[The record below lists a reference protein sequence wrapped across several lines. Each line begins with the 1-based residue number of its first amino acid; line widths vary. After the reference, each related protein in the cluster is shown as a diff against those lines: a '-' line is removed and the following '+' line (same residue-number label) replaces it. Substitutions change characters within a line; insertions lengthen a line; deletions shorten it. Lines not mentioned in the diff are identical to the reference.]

1 MKKVLSLVLVLT
13 MAASMMF
20 VTGCGKKSDSK
31 GFKVGCIM
39 VGDEKETYTKA
50 HMDGIKEAA
59 KELGIPETDIKWKTT
74 VPEDEQC
81 AKAAKELIGNGCT
94 LIIANSYGHQD
105 QINKVAKENPKVD
118 FVSMTGDY
126 AAISGNDN
134 FYNAVTNIYE
144 ARYVSGVVAGMK
156 IKELAD
162 AKKIPKADFDK
173 DGNVKVGYIGAY
185 PYAEVVSGYSSF
197 FLGIK
202 SVYEKVSMEVFYT
215 NSWFDPTKEAAAAE
229 KFIKDNCL
237 IIGQHA
243 DSTGAPSAI
252 QKAKD
257 GGALVYS
264 VGYNVS
270 MLNVA
275 KTAALTSPLNNWKV
289 YYKDLLSAA
298 KDGKEIPQDW
308 AEGYAKGAVSIS
320 ELGPEVAKGTKEKVA
335 EVEKGLKD
343 GSIKVFDTDTFTVD
357 GKKKSSEKID
367 LSYMDF
373 TKNPP
378 AVVFKGETKEA
389 IESKDGKT
397 YFAESTLRSA
407 PYFQLRIDGIKELNA
422 EQ

>member
-1 MKKVLSLVLVLT
+1 
-13 MAASMMF
+13 
-20 VTGCGKKSDSK
+20 
-31 GFKVGCIM
+31 
-39 VGDEKETYTKA
+39 
-50 HMDGIKEAA
+50 
-59 KELGIPETDIKWKTT
+59 
-74 VPEDEQC
+74 
-81 AKAAKELIGNGCT
+81 
-94 LIIANSYGHQD
+94 
-105 QINKVAKENPKVD
+105 
-118 FVSMTGDY
+118 
-126 AAISGNDN
+126 
-134 FYNAVTNIYE
+134 
-144 ARYVSGVVAGMK
+144 
-156 IKELAD
+156 
-162 AKKIPKADFDK
+162 
-173 DGNVKVGYIGAY
+173 
-185 PYAEVVSGYSSF
+185 
-197 FLGIK
+197 
-202 SVYEKVSMEVFYT
+202 
-215 NSWFDPTKEAAAAE
+215 
-229 KFIKDNCL
+229 
-237 IIGQHA
+237 
-243 DSTGAPSAI
+243 
-252 QKAKD
+252 
-257 GGALVYS
+257 
-264 VGYNVS
+264 

-298 KDGKEIPQDW
+298 KDGKEIPQEW

-320 ELGPEVAKGTKEKVA
+320 ELGPEVAKGTKEKVS